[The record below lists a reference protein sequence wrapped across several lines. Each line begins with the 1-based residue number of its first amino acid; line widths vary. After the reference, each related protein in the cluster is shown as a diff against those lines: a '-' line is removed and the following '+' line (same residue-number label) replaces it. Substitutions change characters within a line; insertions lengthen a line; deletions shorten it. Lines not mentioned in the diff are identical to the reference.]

1 MQPVCPTPSF
11 ARHSLTHSRRGRSSP
26 SGCPVSA
33 CLAIHATAQYSH
45 NRRQAVITATAL
57 HARQASKSAWL
68 AQLHCRP
75 AKVHNR
81 HVSIRW
87 PVLSPLPGLAT
98 RTPSTTAQRAVAEYI
113 YTTGSQSIKQKH
125 KQQASLTHSH
135 TAIPFAFLS
144 NALSL
149 RDRSIL
155 LCIWSSR
162 QPKRD
167 CRKTETAE
175 KQGR

>member
-1 MQPVCPTPSF
+1 MCPTPSF